1 MCKFYCVY
9 VASSYNKRKKTMK
22 NFTSALDVKNI
33 KKLVKTGLKLKKKP
47 LKHICLGLDK
57 TLVLLFFNPSL
68 RTRLSTQ
75 KAALN
80 LGMNVIVMNA
90 NQGWKFEF
98 EDGVIMN
105 TDKAEHIKE
114 AAKVISQYADI
125 IGIRTFPSL
134 TDKEQDYQ
142 DFIFNKFIEHA
153 TVPIV
158 SLESAIL
165 HPLQSLADMITI
177 AEHKKTKKPKV
188 VLSWA
193 PHPKALPQA
202 VANSFAEWTLA
213 SNYDLTIT
221 HPKGYELSERFTK
234 GASIEYDQAKA
245 FEGADFI
252 YTKNWSSFNNYG
264 QILVEDSSWI
274 VNSKK
279 MALTNDGK
287 FMHCLPVRRNVVV
300 TGKVLDS
307 PAALVIEQAN
317 NRTYA
322 AQAVLKGILEANQ

>member
-1 MCKFYCVY
+1 M
-9 VASSYNKRKKTMK
+9 KK
-22 NFTSALDVKNI
+22 FTSVTDVKNI
-33 KKLVKTGLKLKKKP
+33 KKLVKEGLKLKQNP
-47 LKHICLGLDK
+47 LKHKALGKDK

-75 KAALN
+75 KAGIN

-105 TDKAEHIKE
+105 EDKAEHIKE
-114 AAKVISQYADI
+114 AAKVISQYGDI
-125 IGIRTFPSL
+125 IGIRTFPTL
-134 TDKEQDYQ
+134 TDKERDYQ
-142 DFIFNKFIEHA
+142 DFILNKFVEHA

-158 SLESAIL
+158 SLESSIL

-188 VLSWA
+188 VLTWA

-202 VANSFAEWTLA
+202 VANSFSEWTLA
-213 SNYDLTIT
+213 SGYDLTIT
-221 HPKGYELSERFTK
+221 HPEGYELSPQFTK
-234 GASIEYDQAKA
+234 GATIEYDQKKA
-245 FEGADFI
+245 FQDADFV
-252 YTKNWSSFNNYG
+252 YAKNWSSFNNYG
-264 QILVEDSSWI
+264 KVDIEDASWI
-274 VNSKK
+274 VSSAK
-279 MALTNDGK
+279 MALTNNGK

-300 TGKVLDS
+300 AGKVLDS
-307 PAALVIEQAN
+307 AASLVIEQAN

-322 AQAVLKGILEANQ
+322 AQAVLKQLLK